1 MMVSVRLAVAEKR
14 QHVHGVWLQRKDEVS
29 YERYKEKRNQAK
41 RVVRVAEVR
50 VDERWGRNNKML
62 WKEVHRIRKE
72 TSEN

>member
-1 MMVSVRLAVAEKR
+1 M
-14 QHVHGVWLQRKDEVS
+14 S